1 MLRKLREAKKLV
13 LAIIICLTILEGC
26 KKSEAPIATIR
37 KNDDISLSQLK
48 AFLSTTIEINLKEIR
63 YDESMEQF
71 SVFGVE
77 QINKTDLTKL
87 YLQSHSK

>member
-1 MLRKLREAKKLV
+1 MLRKLIEAKKLM
-13 LAIIICLTILEGC
+13 LATLICLTILEGC
-26 KKSEAPIATIR
+26 KKSEAPIATVS

-48 AFLSTTIEINLKEIR
+48 AFLGTTIEIDLKEIK
-63 YDESMEQF
+63 YNENTEQF

-87 YLQSHSK
+87 YLQSYSK